1 MEFDPE
7 IYKIIFAW
15 TVAYAILE
23 PFMALL
29 NYGLFNAFGTKTM
42 FQLYY
47 PTSPFLI
54 VVCEYIFMTI
64 VLIKSMYVYKKAF
77 AKPTYYPRKNNWEDW
92 RDFII
97 SFMIVQLFID
107 ALWTLFVNQA
117 SIHFKFLT
125 FLDNYSHKLG
135 LYSLIRPV
143 IFGLSLLF
151 ITELNLRY
159 LGDIEAVGA
168 IFGSMFLITIASY

>member
-1 MEFDPE
+1 
-7 IYKIIFAW
+7 
-15 TVAYAILE
+15 
-23 PFMALL
+23 
-29 NYGLFNAFGTKTM
+29 
-42 FQLYY
+42 
-47 PTSPFLI
+47 
-54 VVCEYIFMTI
+54 
-64 VLIKSMYVYKKAF
+64 
-77 AKPTYYPRKNNWEDW
+77 
-92 RDFII
+92 
-97 SFMIVQLFID
+97 MIVQLFID
-107 ALWTLFVNQA
+107 ALWTFFANQA
-117 SIHFKFLT
+117 SVRFKFLT